1 MDKKAIIKLSSAWV
15 VLFALFIIAP
25 RIGMPILMAFVMI
38 PLVVCSVML
47 ISWLTLN
54 LFARLKGDRSEDG
67 DDSQD
72 STGDRR

>member
-15 VLFALFIIAP
+15 VLLALFIIAP

-38 PLVVCSVML
+38 PLVVCSIML

-54 LFARLKGDRSEDG
+54 LFARLRGDKSEEEEGPPGPTDG
-67 DDSQD
+67 
-72 STGDRR
+72 RK